1 MLLST
6 CVCWERALADLYV
19 VIRRERWF
27 PRVMEIS
34 AEFEGGRHLQTA
46 AEQLWSAS
54 VQARNEGD
62 LYRSDA
68 MSQEAARTQH
78 MSSRRIQAWNDETQK
93 APSRKT
99 RYIWA
104 AARDALLL
112 QGAGLLVELMAWER
126 QLSFADPRAQTE
138 LGQLHGQG
146 VEHCAFGA
154 VVITAIRDRQKET
167 DVLQLAAEA
176 NQRNATLMQ
185 AREHLLQTYPVE
197 LSRWHAWV
205 EARAAGS

>member
-1 MLLST
+1 
-6 CVCWERALADLYV
+6 LADLYIA
-19 VIRRERWF
+19 IRRERWF

-34 AEFEGGRHLQTA
+34 GEFEGGRHLQTA

-54 VQARNEGD
+54 VTARNESD

-99 RYIWA
+99 RHVWA
-104 AARDALLL
+104 ASRDALLL
-112 QGAGLLVELMAWER
+112 QGAGLLIELMAWER
-126 QLSFADPRAQTE
+126 LLTFRDAGAQAD

-146 VEHCAFGA
+146 AEHCAFGA
-154 VVITAIRDRQKET
+154 VVVAAIREREKET
-167 DVLQLAAEA
+167 EVLQLAAEA
-176 NQRNATLMQ
+176 NQRNETLMQ
-185 AREHLLQTYPVE
+185 AREHLLRKYPVE
-197 LSRWHAWV
+197 ASRWHAWV
-205 EARAAGS
+205 ETRAPGS